1 MIKDYIALIRLQI
14 GLHSDALKVKT
25 ESNWMVRHFL
35 ISAMRGG
42 ITGKGISAIILM
54 GQNWSSSQ
62 IEMGSIHEIKKML

>member
-1 MIKDYIALIRLQI
+1 
-14 GLHSDALKVKT
+14 
-25 ESNWMVRHFL
+25 MVRHFL